1 MLLAIIRKEVLVH
14 VLSLRLAA
22 GAIFALVLFTAT
34 ALVLSADHQDRV
46 EALRSAAAEHRQEQE
61 QVKVYSD
68 LRLRAFR
75 PLAALGTLCQGV
87 ERSLPGSSSYSL
99 LAPPSLTGHG
109 TTRNPLLVIFP
120 RLDLATVVQVVLS
133 LLALVFAYDA
143 FSGERAS
150 GTLALT
156 LANPVSRAT
165 LLLGKYLGAMA
176 VLAPL
181 LVAGLGLSLA
191 VLLGSSYVSLSAG
204 DWLSIVLIALLS
216 LAYLSVMLLLGLLIS
231 AATRRPG
238 TSLVTALFVWVVLVL
253 LVPQGASQ
261 VAAAVS
267 PLPSARALTSNE
279 ADADDRAWQQILT
292 YADANRC
299 PLTYDQHRFNVDRR
313 SIHSG
318 SVPMLSRLYSAPRE
332 YVDWALAGARFGL
345 PQLLAAATE
354 IEQLRRDR
362 VLRMAD
368 QADLAQKLRLIS
380 PAGAYYDAV
389 AAVTGTGHRAYV
401 EFFDAAVAHRRQVV
415 EHARANDGLDYR
427 FFTRPEALQLP
438 PFAELEALERNGDQ
452 VRLEQLMGSGFQ
464 EQEPLDLSSMPPFR
478 PATPAPTS
486 WLGSAAASLISLII
500 ANLLLVAAAALRFS
514 RADVRRA

>member
-22 GAIFALVLFTAT
+22 GAIFSLVLFTAT

-46 EALRSAAAEHRQEQE
+46 EALQSAAAAHRQEQE
-61 QVKVYSD
+61 QVKVYS
-68 LRLRAFR
+68 RLELQAFR

-99 LAPPSLTGHG
+99 LAPPSLSGHG

-181 LVAGLGLSLA
+181 LAAGLGLSLA
-191 VLLGSSYVSLSAG
+191 VLLSSSYVALSSG
-204 DWLSIVLIALLS
+204 DWWAVVLVALLS

-292 YADANRC
+292 YARAHRC
-299 PLTYDQHRFNVDRR
+299 PLSYDQQRFNVNRS

-318 SVPMLSRLYSAPRE
+318 SVPMLSLLYSGPRE
-332 YVDWALAGARFGL
+332 YVDWALAGVRFGL
-345 PQLLAAATE
+345 PHLLAAATE

-368 QADLAQKLRLIS
+368 QADLAQKLRLVS

-401 EFFDAAVAHRRQVV
+401 EFFDAAVAHRRRVV

-427 FFTRPEALQLP
+427 FFTRPEALQMP
-438 PFAELEALERNGDQ
+438 PFTDLEAMERNGDQ
-452 VRLEQLMGSGFQ
+452 VRLEQLLGSGFQ
-464 EQEPLDLSSMPPFR
+464 DHAPLDLSNMPSFQ
-478 PATPAPTS
+478 ATPAPAS
-486 WLGSAAASLISLII
+486 WLGTAAASLISLIV
-500 ANLLLVAAAALRFS
+500 ANLLLVAAAALRFA